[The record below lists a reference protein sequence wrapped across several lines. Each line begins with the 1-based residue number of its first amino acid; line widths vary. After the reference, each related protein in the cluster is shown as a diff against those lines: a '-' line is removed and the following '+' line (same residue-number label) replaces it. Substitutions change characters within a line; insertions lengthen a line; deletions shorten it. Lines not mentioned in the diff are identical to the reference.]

1 MFQTRAATPTTTFG
15 AIIRTLEVIYH
26 ATVRNVRKSH
36 GNAILGLFYAILQS
50 LILVAVFY
58 LMFALLGMR
67 GNAIRGDFVLFL
79 MSGIFIFITH
89 NQAVGA
95 VMGAEG
101 PTSPMML
108 HAPMTTAVSIT
119 SAALASLYIQLLGM
133 MVVLFVYHVGF
144 NPITIEQPVYA
155 LGMVVLGWFSGVAV
169 GLIFLA
175 LKPWMPRFTNIVSQI
190 YRRLNMIAS
199 GKMFVANALPHSKV
213 VLFSWNPLFHCI
225 DQARGFT
232 FINYTP
238 HYTSI
243 AYPVFFSL
251 ALVMIGLLGE
261 FYTRR
266 AASASWLAGK

>member
-1 MFQTRAATPTTTFG
+1 MFQTRTAAPTTTLG
-15 AIIRTLEVIYH
+15 AIWRTLEVIYH
-26 ATVRNVRKSH
+26 ATVRQVRKSH
-36 GNAILGLFYAILQS
+36 GNAVLGLFYSILQS

-58 LMFALLGMR
+58 LMFALLGLR

-119 SAALASLYIQLLGM
+119 SAALASLYLQTLAM
-133 MVVLFVYHVGF
+133 VVVLFVYHVGF
-144 NPITIEQPVYA
+144 NPISIEQPVYA
-155 LGMVVLGWFSGVAV
+155 FGMVFLGWVSGVAV
-169 GLIFLA
+169 GLIFLS
-175 LKPWMPRFTNIVSQI
+175 LKPWLPRFTGILSQI

-199 GKMFVANALPHSKV
+199 GKMFVANSLPHSKL

-232 FINYTP
+232 FINYNP

-243 AYPVFFSL
+243 TYPVVFSL
-251 ALVMIGLLGE
+251 AFILLGLLGE

-266 AASASWLAGK
+266 SASLSWSAGK